1 MGNTSEDVER
11 PALAAQNSSADREP
25 PVQPF
30 GVSLGHLSAVSEHKD
45 NAAWAELG
53 GLQGVASALCTS
65 LHDGINPAA
74 TDGSDSE
81 ARRAAFGA
89 NKFKQI
95 PPKNFFKLW
104 FGNLRDPTLI
114 MLMAAALISTVLGVA
129 VPAEREDSAWSEGV
143 AIWVAVLVVSLVGA
157 FNDWNKDR
165 QFQKLNAQKDIIEV
179 KVIRGGQQQTV
190 PNYEVVVG
198 DLMLLDTGDKI
209 IADGFVVETHGLVV
223 DEASLTGESD
233 PVKKGPA
240 DAGMEPW
247 VRSGTQV
254 TEGSGRMLVV
264 AVGEHSEWGRTM
276 ALVVGEVGE
285 TPLQEKLG
293 WLATAIGKLGF
304 IAAVI
309 SFFVLLIRWIIVE
322 GGFPMSKFAEGP
334 LEFFI
339 FAVTILVVAVPEGLP
354 LAVTISLAYSMKKMM
369 KDNNFVRVL
378 AACETMGGATAI
390 CSDKTGTL
398 TENRMTV
405 VKGYFCGQMY
415 AEVPALSQLPT
426 AAAEEVV
433 LNAALNSKAF
443 LITDEK
449 TGKID
454 FVGNRTECAL
464 LLMLQKEWGQ
474 DYKAMRDMNHADTVE
489 VYGFSSERKMA
500 SVLVR
505 RNGALRLYNKGAAE
519 MVLTRCTAMVNA
531 AGETVPMTETMR
543 EELLGTVTGMAS
555 SGLRTLCLAYTD
567 FAENDPSRPAD
578 YFDKPHHLEENL
590 TMTCIVGIKDPV
602 RKEVPDAVATCQR
615 AGITV
620 RMVTGDNIHT
630 AKHIARECG
639 ILTDDGL
646 AMEGPDFRKMPEE
659 ELLPLLPRLQVLAR
673 SSPRDKYILV
683 QTLKKLGEV
692 VAVTGDGTNDAPAL
706 KESDV
711 GLAMGIAGTEV
722 AKEAA
727 DIVIMDDNFSSIVK
741 AVLWGRSVFTNIRK
755 FLQFQLTINLV
766 ALIVAVVAA
775 ISNGETP
782 LNVLQLLW
790 VNLIMDSLAALAL
803 ATEAPTPDL
812 LTKRPHGRD
821 EPLISRPMWR
831 FIFSHAA
838 YQCFWLFLIFYGM
851 PAKLD
856 RFKIPGQCS
865 WFTNLTEYG
874 FYGMP
879 AGYCCNPDT
888 AATTNSCASSAYLQ
902 QTGGLVSWC
911 QVDSSGDCDFP
922 EPNQEAFCGNNST
935 CIAGFGS
942 VQQTWDDLY
951 KDWEDA
957 ETTAKK
963 DISSMVFNTFIFCQ
977 LFNMVNA
984 RKVENELNVF
994 NMLFASHVFWVVWVI
1009 IVGFQVIIMFFLG
1022 GIFKVEHLSGLEWLI
1037 SILIGAGELPF
1048 GLLTKLLTR
1057 LLPERPEKAHKKLSA
1072 TERAVAAAASG
1083 KQSQE
1088 LSRRWCGCFGRNTK
1102 AAPEPAAPPT
1112 SGLDSERPSNDSSG
1126 APLVVDLKLAN
1137 GANGHH
1143 A

>member
-1 MGNTSEDVER
+1 MGNITDDVER
-11 PALAAQNSSADREP
+11 PALAHAASSEREP

-30 GVSLGHLSAVSEHKD
+30 GVSLGQLSSISEHKD
-45 NAAWAELG
+45 NAAWQELG
-53 GLQGVASALCTS
+53 GLQGAASALCTS
-65 LHDGINPAA
+65 LHDGISPAA
-74 TDGSDSE
+74 ADGSDPE
-81 ARRAAFGA
+81 GRRAAFGA

-95 PPKNFFKLW
+95 PPKSFFKLW

-114 MLMAAALISTVLGVA
+114 MLMAAAMISTILGVA

-209 IADGFVVETHGLVV
+209 IADGYVVETHGLVV

-233 PVKKGPA
+233 PVKKGPVES
-240 DAGMEPW
+240 GMEPW

-415 AEVPALSQLPT
+415 SEVPALLQLPA

-464 LLMLQKEWGQ
+464 LLMLQKNWGQ
-474 DYKAMRDMNHADTVE
+474 DYKALRDMHHAATVE

-519 MVLTRCTAMVNA
+519 MVLTRCTAMINA
-531 AGETVPMTETMR
+531 AGETVPMTEAMR
-543 EELLGTVTGMAS
+543 EELLGTVTAMAS

-567 FAENDPSRPAD
+567 FPENDSSRPAD

-639 ILTDDGL
+639 ILTDDGIAL
-646 AMEGPDFRKMPEE
+646 EGPDFRKMPEE

-821 EPLISRPMWR
+821 EPLISRPMWK
-831 FIFSHAA
+831 FIFSSAA

-856 RFKIPGQCS
+856 RFKIPSQCS
-865 WFTNLTEYG
+865 WFTNPTEYD
-874 FYGMP
+874 FYNMP
-879 AGYCCNPDT
+879 AGYCCNPDP
-888 AATTNSCASSAYLQ
+888 AATVNSCNSSAYLQ
-902 QTGGLVSWC
+902 STGGLVSWC
-911 QVDSSGDCDFP
+911 QVDASGDCSFP
-922 EPNQEAFCGNNST
+922 EPNQEAFCGTNTT
-935 CIAGFGS
+935 CIEGFGA
-942 VQQTWDDLY
+942 VQQTWDNLY
-951 KDWEDA
+951 KDWQDDE
-957 ETTAKK
+957 ETAKK

-994 NMLFASHVFWVVWVI
+994 SGLFSSHVFWVVWVI

-1037 SILIGAGELPF
+1037 SILIGIGALPMC
-1048 GLLTKLLTR
+1048 LLTKLLTR

-1072 TERAVAAAASG
+1072 TERAAAAAASG
-1083 KQSQE
+1083 NSQE
-1088 LSRRWCGCFGRNTK
+1088 LSRSWCGCFGRKNK
-1102 AAPEPAAPPT
+1102 AAPEPAAPA
-1112 SGLDSERPSNDSSG
+1112 SGLDSERPSNDGSG

-1137 GANGHH
+1137 GTQEPH